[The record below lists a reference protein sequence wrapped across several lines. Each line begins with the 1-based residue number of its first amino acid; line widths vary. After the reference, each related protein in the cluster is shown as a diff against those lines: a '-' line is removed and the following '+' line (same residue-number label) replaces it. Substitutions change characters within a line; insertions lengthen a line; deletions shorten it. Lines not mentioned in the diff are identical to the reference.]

1 MVDEWIELEMSSRK
15 STALRRIDELLDKL
29 SPEDVVIASE
39 LSRLGRSI
47 KETLN
52 TIETIV
58 QDKLAR

>member
-1 MVDEWIELEMSSRK
+1 M
-15 STALRRIDELLDKL
+15 RRIDELLDKL
-29 SPEDVVIASE
+29 SPNDVVISSE

-58 QDKLAR
+58 QEKNHA